1 MSRQDYKNNSD
12 KKSAAAAASA
22 VKTEDTKKDAEFA
35 EKEKSPLKS
44 YTAPTTYGSISFNY
58 PKTWSAYISESANDS
73 QPIDGYFSPNFVP
86 DLRSDKAFALRA
98 RLVNQGYETV
108 MKQFDGNV
116 SKGTISASAF
126 RTDKVSSVLG
136 TMLSGT
142 VFSTK
147 LQATAV
153 ILPVRDKTLEIWTE
167 GTDFTGDFTGTVL
180 PSLTFVP

>member
-1 MSRQDYKNNSD
+1 M
-12 KKSAAAAASA
+12 
-22 VKTEDTKKDAEFA
+22 
-35 EKEKSPLKS
+35 
-44 YTAPTTYGSISFNY
+44 
-58 PKTWSAYISESANDS
+58 
-73 QPIDGYFSPNFVP
+73 P